1 MLKSIGS
8 KKKKVIIITLV
19 MAVCIAAAFI
29 IRNAYLHSKEVTLL
43 SLLVEDAG
51 EIDGLVVTYISGQ
64 EPVEVKYFDEGKKV
78 NEIISSLEKTVCRY
92 DGRYKYEVFTGGI
105 EYDISLYK
113 VRDGKNEKLAE
124 CSMSTKGELY
134 CNNRKYTIDEN
145 ESFILQDIRIV

>member
-1 MLKSIGS
+1 MLKSIES
-8 KKKKVIIITLV
+8 KKKKFIIITLV

-29 IRNAYLHSKEVTLL
+29 IRNAYLHSMEVSLL

-51 EIDGLVVTYISGQ
+51 EIDGRVVTYMSGQ
-64 EPVEVKYFDEGKKV
+64 DPVEVKYFDEEKKI

-92 DGRYKYEVFTGGI
+92 DGRYKYEVYTGEI

-145 ESFILQDIRIV
+145 ESFIT

>member
-1 MLKSIGS
+1 MRGKQMLKSIES
-8 KKKKVIIITLV
+8 KKKKFIIITLV

-29 IRNAYLHSKEVTLL
+29 IRNAYLHS
-43 SLLVEDAG
+43 
-51 EIDGLVVTYISGQ
+51 
-64 EPVEVKYFDEGKKV
+64 
-78 NEIISSLEKTVCRY
+78 
-92 DGRYKYEVFTGGI
+92 RYKYEVYTGGI

-145 ESFILQDIRIV
+145 ESFIT